1 MWKLLVWS
9 VLIRLPSQIDLVE
22 GERSVQFL
30 TGNCSYNPKYF
41 KNFSMTIVNNMMNVD
56 MYLNRPI
63 QWGFKAH
70 IDILL
75 RLANAKNFQSVF
87 SQKTD
92 LCATTSSVKNSLV
105 KSWFKDMSKNGN
117 IRYNCPVEVGH
128 YYMHQWRMGSSMT
141 HKFLIPGEYRG
152 KVTFFYGKYRTKS
165 FDETL
170 KLTIDAILSN

>member
-9 VLIRLPSQIDLVE
+9 VLIQLPFQIDLVE

-41 KNFSMTIVNNMMNVD
+41 KNFSMTIVNNMMNMD
-56 MYLNRPI
+56 MYLNRPV
-63 QWGFKAH
+63 QRGFKAH

-75 RLANAKNFQSVF
+75 RLANAKSFQSMF
-87 SQKTD
+87 NQKTD
-92 LCATTSSVKNSLV
+92 VCATTSSVKNSLF

-117 IRYNCPVEVGH
+117 FIYNCPVEVGH

-141 HKFLIPGEYRG
+141 HKFLIPGEYRA

-165 FDETL
+165 FEETL
-170 KLTIDAILSN
+170 RLTIDAILTN

>member
-1 MWKLLVWS
+1 
-9 VLIRLPSQIDLVE
+9 
-22 GERSVQFL
+22 
-30 TGNCSYNPKYF
+30 
-41 KNFSMTIVNNMMNVD
+41 MTIVNNMMNVD

-141 HKFLIPGEYRG
+141 HKFMLKVGNFATSCPIKGGYYYLHGWTLDANYVPSFLYLGDYRIG
-152 KVTFFYGKYRTKS
+152 GSFFYGRFKKQS
-165 FDETL
+165 DNPLVECSVEAVL
-170 KLTIDAILSN
+170 N